1 MTTQGPSPALPADVQ
16 RLLDALPQPMPLPI
30 LRPGLVIVSGLPGTG
45 KSVFSRRLVQR
56 VPLALVESD
65 AMRKALYPTP
75 RYTPEENSRVFAAI
89 HGLIDALLAEGI
101 PVLLDA
107 TTLLEAHREPLYDIA
122 TRRNAWVILA
132 LTVAPSQEVRRR
144 LDRRPSQ
151 DHRQDSSDADWN
163 VYQRMRYAQ
172 EPSSRPHHRVDTSRD
187 IGPIL
192 DKVVEEIQAN
202 MARAV

>member
-1 MTTQGPSPALPADVQ
+1 MTTQGQSPELPTDVQ
-16 RLLDALPQPMPLPI
+16 RLLDALPQPMPLPVV
-30 LRPGLVIVSGLPGTG
+30 RPGLVIVSGLPGTG
-45 KSVFSRRLVQR
+45 KSYFSHRLVQR
-56 VPLALVESD
+56 APLALVESD
-65 AMRKALYPTP
+65 AMRKALFPQP
-75 RYTPEENSRVFAAI
+75 RYAAEESARVFTAI

-122 TRRNAWVILA
+122 ARRKAWVVMV

-151 DHRQDSSDADWN
+151 SWRLDSSDADWN
-163 VYQRMRYAQ
+163 VYERMRYAQ
-172 EPSSRPHHRVDTSRD
+172 EPSSRPHHRVDTARD
-187 IGPIL
+187 ITPVL

-202 MARAV
+202 TARTV